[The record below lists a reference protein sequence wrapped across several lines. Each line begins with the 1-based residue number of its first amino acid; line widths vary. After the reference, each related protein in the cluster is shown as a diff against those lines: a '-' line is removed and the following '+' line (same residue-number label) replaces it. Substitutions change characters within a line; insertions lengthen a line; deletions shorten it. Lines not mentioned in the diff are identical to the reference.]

1 MSAEAIILLVSGLL
15 AFVGA
20 LVATT
25 ATAVIYINNS
35 LSANRQLLYV
45 AIKEVTT
52 TIVAKLEYHEQ
63 HDDRRFEARDKRIW
77 ALEMWKAVVTKQ
89 IPTEFPGDNIAEH

>member
-35 LSANRQLLYV
+35 LSANRQLLYA

-52 TIVAKLEYHEQ
+52 TLLQNLNITNNTMIEDLKLVI
-63 HDDRRFEARDKRIW
+63 K
-77 ALEMWKAVVTKQ
+77 
-89 IPTEFPGDNIAEH
+89 EFGH